1 VVLSVWSAAA
11 VFAVAAI
18 VTVYASTKLAQA
30 ADILA
35 DRFGV
40 GEALFGAVFFG
51 AVTSLSGIVMT
62 ATVAHAQQPG
72 LAYSNAVGGIAAQT
86 VALAVIDLCYRE
98 ANLEHAAASLPNL
111 MFGLLLIVLLSLVL
125 LIGLTPSWTVLGVH
139 PACAMLLGAYG
150 YGLRLVRQVDLEP
163 AWRAHRTPETRI
175 DVPEPDR
182 SHHGTRALVISF
194 AATGLL
200 VSLCGWAIAHTAS
213 ALVQQTELSDSVVG
227 VLLMGGVN
235 AAPEAIT
242 GIAAVRRGAL
252 TLAVAGV
259 LGGNAFDVLNL
270 VVGDIAYRDGS
281 LFHAARAEQSFVTVL
296 AITLTAIVLM
306 GLVRR
311 QPQGLAGIGFESVL
325 LLVVYAGGMIVL
337 VATP

>member
-1 VVLSVWSAAA
+1 LWSAAG
-11 VFAVAAI
+11 VFAVAAV
-18 VTVYASTKLAQA
+18 VTVYASTRLAQA
-30 ADILA
+30 ADVLA
-35 DRFGV
+35 DRLGI

-86 VALAVIDLCYRE
+86 AALAVIDLCYRQ

-111 MFGLLLIVLLSLVL
+111 MFGLMLIVLLSLAL
-125 LIGLTPSWTVLGVH
+125 LIGVTPPWTMFGVH
-139 PACAMLLGAYG
+139 PACALLLGAYG
-150 YGLRLVRQVDLEP
+150 YGLHLVRQVGLEP
-163 AWRAHRTPETRI
+163 AWRARQTPETRL
-175 DVPEPDR
+175 DTPEPDR
-182 SHHGTRALVISF
+182 SHHSTRALVISF
-194 AATGLL
+194 VATGLV
-200 VSLCGWAIAHTAS
+200 VSVCGWAIAQAAT
-213 ALVQQTELSDSVVG
+213 ALVQQTKLGASVVG
-227 VLLMGGVN
+227 ALLMGAVN

-270 VVGDIAYRDGS
+270 VIGDIAYRDGS
-281 LFHAARAEQSFVTVL
+281 LFHAAGAEQNFVSLL
-296 AITLTAIVLM
+296 AVTLTSIVLM

-311 QPQGLAGIGFESVL
+311 QPQGVGGIGFESVL
-325 LLVVYAGGMIVL
+325 LLVVYAGGMLFL
-337 VATP
+337 VTAM